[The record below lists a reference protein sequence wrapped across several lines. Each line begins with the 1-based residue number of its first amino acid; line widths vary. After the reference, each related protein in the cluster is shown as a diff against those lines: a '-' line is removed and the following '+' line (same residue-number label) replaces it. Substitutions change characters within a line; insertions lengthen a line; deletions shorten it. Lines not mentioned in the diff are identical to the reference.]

1 MTQGGTLLFE
11 ILNWLATLLA
21 AAVPFL
27 VRWVWALGM
36 RVAVAESEI
45 RYLKAEVATE
55 RQILARLPS
64 DIEVIKTE
72 LGEIKRRL
80 AAEERR
86 SGAA

>member
-1 MTQGGTLLFE
+1 MSEGAVLFE
-11 ILNWLATLLA
+11 ILNWLAALLA
-21 AAVPFL
+21 SAVPFL

-55 RQILARLPS
+55 RQILASLPS